1 MISKIIKKKENV
13 YIVSVIIGWI
23 NWLYEHVIFII
34 SNNISHFIKSYLK
47 KKNLYYIIILL
58 VWSIIY
64 VRYFYYALTD
74 RLCIHKSNTNGN
86 ETVSQASRL
95 RNLITMEID
104 AHRTCI
110 VMLLSSYN
118 EYTRRFVF
126 AADIFV
132 YELPL
137 DVFEIAEF
145 SYYAKTISA
154 RALVAAKHCSS
165 LFELGGSPSFIK
177 RREDV

>member
-1 MISKIIKKKENV
+1 
-13 YIVSVIIGWI
+13 
-23 NWLYEHVIFII
+23 
-34 SNNISHFIKSYLK
+34 
-47 KKNLYYIIILL
+47 
-58 VWSIIY
+58 
-64 VRYFYYALTD
+64 
-74 RLCIHKSNTNGN
+74 
-86 ETVSQASRL
+86 
-95 RNLITMEID
+95 MEID
-104 AHRTCI
+104 AHRACI

-154 RALVAAKHCSS
+154 RVLVATKHVRLSVWWRARRLSLNVAKTFKMFS
-165 LFELGGSPSFIK
+165 LMAALNVFITI
-177 RREDV
+177 